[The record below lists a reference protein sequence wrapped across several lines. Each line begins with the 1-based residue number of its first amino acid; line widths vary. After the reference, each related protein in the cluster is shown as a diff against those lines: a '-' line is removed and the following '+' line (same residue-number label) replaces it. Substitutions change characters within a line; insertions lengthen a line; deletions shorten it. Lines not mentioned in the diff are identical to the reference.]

1 MGDTQATAFKIGN
14 ATPSIPTINASVV
27 GTVADGELINKL
39 TANRRTEAL
48 GETKVRGE
56 EVVDGCESGAEHE

>member
-14 ATPSIPTINASVV
+14 PTPSIPTINASVV
-27 GTVADGELINKL
+27 RAVADGELINNL

-56 EVVDGCESGAEHE
+56 

>member
-14 ATPSIPTINASVV
+14 PTPSVTTINASVV
-27 GTVADGELINKL
+27 RTVVNSEFVDDFSLEG
-39 TANRRTEAL
+39 RTQAFS
-48 GETKVRGE
+48 ETKVRGE

>member
-14 ATPSIPTINASVV
+14 PTPSVTTINASVV
-27 GTVADGELINKL
+27 GTVADGELIDNL

-48 GETKVRGE
+48 GETKVGGE
-56 EVVDGCESGAEHE
+56 

>member
-1 MGDTQATAFKIGN
+1 MGDTQATAFKISN
-14 ATPSIPTINASVV
+14 PTPSIPTINASVV
-27 GTVADGELINKL
+27 GTVADGELFDDF

-56 EVVDGCESGAEHE
+56 